1 MCSVQ
6 PQLAMQPSTQHT
18 SHRNPGESYK
28 ILIRNFFIEI
38 VIYGGLVALYY
49 AVALRFLASPL
60 NILFDRSLQVYA
72 VAGLLLIVAQSVL
85 LERLTFFLLERLE
98 LQRFE

>member
-1 MCSVQ
+1 
-6 PQLAMQPSTQHT
+6 MQHPSQ
-18 SHRNPGESYK
+18 RNPRVSYK

-38 VIYGGLVALYY
+38 VIYGGLVAMYY
-49 AVALRFLASPL
+49 VVVLRFLASPL
-60 NILFDRSLQVYA
+60 NILFDRSLQGYA
-72 VAGLLLIVAQSVL
+72 VVGLLLIVAQGVL

>member
-6 PQLAMQPSTQHT
+6 SLLGMQPPTQHT
-18 SHRNPGESYK
+18 SHLNPGVSYK
-28 ILIRNFFIEI
+28 ILIRNFFIEL

-49 AVALRFLASPL
+49 VFALRFLASPL
-60 NILFDRSLQVYA
+60 NILFDRSLQGYA
-72 VAGLLLIVAQSVL
+72 VAGLLLIVGQSVL